1 MKKSKILI
9 LALAAIYTLTFTVG
23 CSLAADAKI
32 ETVQSGND
40 EPTASV
46 ADIIPAADNGEEDN
60 YLFSPNQNVESSKGH
75 IESMAEDIIKNVMS
89 ERIGDDPA
97 MSYYGEYSID
107 MIQQMGNN
115 IFAVVGYYPN
125 EGQGDVTLYVLER
138 DADNLVVVETTEGNL
153 PISSGVTVFKFVFSN
168 ITVVYGA
175 LNDEL
180 WYDLSEAP
188 EKAVFTEVK
197 VQYSNGKEQSA
208 KVGNFQTFMVCID
221 GDVPIDEIQ
230 LLSGNEVIGEYFK
243 LYANEKGKDNFN
255 AHGTISYY
263 GKND

>member
-1 MKKSKILI
+1 M
-9 LALAAIYTLTFTVG
+9 G
-23 CSLAADAKI
+23 
-32 ETVQSGND
+32 
-40 EPTASV
+40 
-46 ADIIPAADNGEEDN
+46 
-60 YLFSPNQNVESSKGH
+60 
-75 IESMAEDIIKNVMS
+75 

-97 MSYYGEYSID
+97 MSFYGEYSID

-153 PISSGVTVFKFVFSN
+153 PISSGVTMFKFVFSN

-180 WYDLSEAP
+180 WYNLSEAP
-188 EKAVFTEVK
+188 EKVVFTEVK

-221 GDVPIDEIQ
+221 GDIAIDEIQ

-243 LYANEKGKDNFN
+243 LFADEKGKDNFN

-263 GKND
+263 GEND